1 MRWTLRAVWTHSF
14 TWHTRRNKPVEAFAV
29 LARSCHL
36 NVMTKII
43 RAACVQMRSGLDI
56 DANVHDASVLIRAA
70 AKDGASFISTP
81 EMTTLFEGEGAA
93 LLAKAKSEA
102 DDTALPRFKALAE
115 ELGVWLHIGSMAI
128 KLSDTQCANRGFL
141 IGPDARVHATYDK
154 IHMFDVQIGDGQL
167 YRESSRY
174 KPGER
179 LAIAAAASAQ
189 VGLSVCYDLRFAYL
203 YRAMAKAGAEILT
216 VPAAFT
222 KTTGEAH
229 WHVLLR
235 ARAIETGAFVI
246 AAAQCGRHA
255 NGKETFG
262 HSLIIDP
269 WGRILA
275 EAGTEPGFIA
285 ADIDLGLAAEARAK
299 IPALTHDRTFQ

>member
-1 MRWTLRAVWTHSF
+1 MTQILRV
-14 TWHTRRNKPVEAFAV
+14 
-29 LARSCHL
+29 
-36 NVMTKII
+36 
-43 RAACVQMRSGLDI
+43 ACIQMRSGTNI
-56 DANVHDASVLIRAA
+56 ERNVVDASAMIRDAA
-70 AKDGASFISTP
+70 GQGATFISTP

-102 DDTALPRFKALAE
+102 EDTALPQFRALAE
-115 ELGVWLHIGSMAI
+115 ALGVWLHVGSMAI
-128 KLSDTQCANRGFL
+128 KLSDTQCANRTFL
-141 IGPDARVHATYDK
+141 IGPDGRVHATYDK
-154 IHMFDVQIGDGQL
+154 IHMFDVQIGDGQV

-174 KPGER
+174 RPGER
-179 LAIAAAASAQ
+179 LVVADAAGSR
-189 VGLSVCYDLRFAYL
+189 VGLSICYDLRFAHL
-203 YRAMAKAGAEILT
+203 YRAMAKAGARILT

-235 ARAIETGAFVI
+235 ARAIETGSFVV
-246 AAAQCGRHA
+246 AAAQCGRHE

-275 EAGTEPGFIA
+275 EGGTEPEVILG
-285 ADIDLGLAAEARAK
+285 DLDLTLSAQSRDK
-299 IPALTHDRTFQ
+299 IPALVHDRPFQ

>member
-1 MRWTLRAVWTHSF
+1 
-14 TWHTRRNKPVEAFAV
+14 
-29 LARSCHL
+29 
-36 NVMTKII
+36 MTQVF

-56 DANVHDASVLIRAA
+56 EQNVREARALILAA
-70 AKDGASFISTP
+70 AADGATFISTP

-93 LLAKAKSEA
+93 LLAKARSES
-102 DDTALPRFKALAE
+102 DDTALPQFKALAE
-115 ELGVWLHIGSMAI
+115 ELGVWLHIGSMPI

-154 IHMFDVQIGDGQL
+154 IHMFDVQIGDGQV

-174 KPGER
+174 RPGER
-179 LAIAAAASAQ
+179 LAVAAASGAQ

-203 YRAMAKAGAEILT
+203 YRAMAKAGAQVLT

-235 ARAIETGAFVI
+235 ARAIETGAYVV

-255 NGKETFG
+255 NGKETYG
-262 HSLIIDP
+262 HSLIVDP

-275 EAGTEPGFIA
+275 EAGVEPGFIA
-285 ADIDLGLAAEARAK
+285 ADIDLGLVAEARAK
-299 IPALTHDRTFQ
+299 IPALTHDRAFQ